1 MPEGPTLLILR
12 ETLAPFMGRTV
23 RDATG
28 SARIDLARLRGERLL
43 AIRTWG
49 KHLLLC
55 FDGFTVRV
63 HLLLFGSCR
72 IGSDKPGST
81 PTLAL
86 DLAPGKVNF
95 YASSVKLFEGGPDPV
110 YDWSVDVLSEQWDP
124 AAARKKLTATPE
136 RFVCDALLDQDVFS
150 GVGNIIKNEVLFRRR
165 LHPLLRL
172 GALDARARAALVREA
187 RAYSFD
193 FLLWK
198 RRYVLKAHLLVH
210 RRKNCPCCDAALVM
224 ARLGRTKRWCHFC
237 MFCQP
242 PPAQ

>member
-12 ETLAPFMGRTV
+12 ETLAPFTGRTV
-23 RDATG
+23 RDAKG
-28 SARIDLARLRGERLL
+28 SARVDLSRLCGERLL

-72 IGSDKPGST
+72 IGPDKPGST

-86 DLAPGKVNF
+86 DFAPGKVNF

-110 YDWSVDVLSEQWDP
+110 YDWSVDVLSEHWDP
-124 AAARKKLTATPE
+124 GAAGCKLAATPQ
-136 RFVCDALLDQDVFS
+136 RWVCDALLDQDLFS

-165 LHPLLRL
+165 LHPLRTL
-172 GALDARARAALVREA
+172 GSLDERARAALVREA

-193 FLLWK
+193 FLFWK
-198 RRYVLKAHLLVH
+198 RRHELRAHLLVH
-210 RRKNCPCCDAALVM
+210 RRKRCPRCDAILVM
-224 ARLGRTKRWCHFC
+224 ARLGRTNRWCHFC

-242 PPAQ
+242 PSAQ